1 MPAQDDHLRKA
12 QHNEN
17 FVASFNLDS
26 TAYLDWAVTGI
37 FYAALHYIESLLA
50 IQNVHPSTHTSR
62 DHVFQKQQNLKPIY
76 NQYRIL
82 KTRSE
87 NARYDLQQFS
97 PAEVRTLLTVE
108 LETVK
113 SHILRLSQKPQAQ

>member
-1 MPAQDDHLRKA
+1 MPARDNHLHQA
-12 QHNEN
+12 QHNEA

-37 FYAALHYIESLLA
+37 FYAALHYVESFLA
-50 IQNVHPSTHTSR
+50 DRNIHPETHLSR
-62 DHVFQKQQNLKPIY
+62 DRVFQQQQNLKPIY
-76 NQYRIL
+76 NQYRVL

-97 PAEVRTLLTVE
+97 PVEVRE
-108 LETVK
+108 LISAELQAVK
-113 SHILRLSQKPQAQ
+113 SHILHLSQKP